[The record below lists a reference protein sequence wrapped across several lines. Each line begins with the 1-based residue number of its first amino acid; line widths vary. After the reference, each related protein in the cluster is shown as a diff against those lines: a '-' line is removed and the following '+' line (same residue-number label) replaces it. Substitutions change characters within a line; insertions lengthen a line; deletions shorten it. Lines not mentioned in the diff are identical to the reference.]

1 LKARAYWKYH
11 VCAFQCKMGGFPAL
25 SILIYKRPLL
35 TNQWPW
41 GSYMPSQ
48 LSEGDLWKISFIQA
62 DLLQIEHRQVE
73 ALLNVQVAQTK
84 QTLD

>member
-1 LKARAYWKYH
+1 
-11 VCAFQCKMGGFPAL
+11 
-25 SILIYKRPLL
+25 
-35 TNQWPW
+35 
-41 GSYMPSQ
+41 MPSQ

-73 ALLNVQVAQTK
+73 APLNVQVAQTK